1 MEKHEELVKVYKTE
15 MFNGSYCDLRK
26 KNIILNTI
34 RVLEIVDSR
43 IKVEVPFDIKVA
55 GENAFRI
62 IPASSCNK
70 FFIGYCYLE
79 MGTKIII
86 KSNDISSY
94 KQENGDYVFF
104 LDSKGSILNK
114 NS

>member
-1 MEKHEELVKVYKTE
+1 MEKHEELIKVYETE

-34 RVLEIVDSR
+34 RVLEVVDSCF
-43 IKVEVPFDIKVA
+43 KVEVPFDIKVA

-70 FFIGYCYLE
+70 FFMEYCCLE
-79 MGTKIII
+79 MGAKITI
-86 KSNDISSY
+86 KSNDIFNY

-104 LDSKGSILNK
+104 LDSKVSILNK

>member
-1 MEKHEELVKVYKTE
+1 MEKHEELVKVYETE

-55 GENAFRI
+55 GENVFRI

-70 FFIGYCYLE
+70 FFIGYCCLE
-79 MGTKIII
+79 MGTKITI
-86 KSNDISSY
+86 KSNDISNY

-104 LDSKGSILNK
+104 FDSKGSISNK

>member
-1 MEKHEELVKVYKTE
+1 MEKHEESVKVYETE
-15 MFNGSYCDLRK
+15 VFNGSYCDLRK

-55 GENAFRI
+55 GENVFRI

-70 FFIGYCYLE
+70 FFIGYCCLE
-79 MGTKIII
+79 MGTKITI
-86 KSNDISSY
+86 KSNDISNY

-104 LDSKGSILNK
+104 LDNKGSILNK